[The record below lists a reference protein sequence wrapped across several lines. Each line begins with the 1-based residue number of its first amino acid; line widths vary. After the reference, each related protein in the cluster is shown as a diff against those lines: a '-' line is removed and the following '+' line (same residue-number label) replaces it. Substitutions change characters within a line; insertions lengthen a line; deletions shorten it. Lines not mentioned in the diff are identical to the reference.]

1 VTNEAWLDVFRDVG
15 SRIRSATASLA
26 GTAAAR
32 EELGRGAGGD
42 RTVEIDR
49 LAEATAL
56 DLLAGLAESGERFS
70 LLSEEVGRVDHG
82 APYPLLV
89 LDPID
94 GSVNAKTGIPVYA
107 VMLSLV
113 RGPTVAEVGVGY
125 TLNLVSGEQWHAVRG
140 GGAFRNGERLV
151 PQAGRP
157 GERIDVLGLESSAGS
172 VQMSATLI
180 QRASKLRILGCMAVS
195 LAHTA
200 SGAIDLFCS
209 PIQARVFDM
218 TAGLLMIEEVGGVVS
233 DMAGRSLAGLEAG
246 LERRTTVLASADRE
260 LHQRSL
266 DLLAAG

>member
-1 VTNEAWLDVFRDVG
+1 MTDESWLAAFRDVG
-15 SRIRSATASLA
+15 SRIRAATAALA

-56 DLLAGLAESGERFS
+56 GVLAGLAERGERFS

-82 APYPLLV
+82 APYPLIV

-140 GGAFRNGERLV
+140 GGAFRNGQRLV
-151 PQAGRP
+151 PQASRP

-172 VQMSATLI
+172 VQKSDALI
-180 QRASKLRILGCMAVS
+180 RRASKLRILGCMAVS

-218 TAGLLMIEEVGGVVS
+218 TAGLLMIEEVGGVAT
-233 DMAGRSLAGLEAG
+233 DMAGRSLAELEAG

-260 LHQRSL
+260 LHRRSL
-266 DLLAAG
+266 EVLAAG

>member
-1 VTNEAWLDVFRDVG
+1 
-15 SRIRSATASLA
+15 
-26 GTAAAR
+26 
-32 EELGRGAGGD
+32 
-42 RTVEIDR
+42 
-49 LAEATAL
+49 
-56 DLLAGLAESGERFS
+56 
-70 LLSEEVGRVDHG
+70 
-82 APYPLLV
+82 
-89 LDPID
+89 
-94 GSVNAKTGIPVYA
+94 
-107 VMLSLV
+107 M
-113 RGPTVAEVGVGY
+113 
-125 TLNLVSGEQWHAVRG
+125 
-140 GGAFRNGERLV
+140 
-151 PQAGRP
+151 
-157 GERIDVLGLESSAGS
+157 LGLESSAGS